1 MNPRSR
7 KTWMYVI
14 LFLIGVGI
22 LYQFAI
28 NPRGMIIPLAVFGA
42 VYLLYKFPP
51 SRWRQF
57 PSVAVGGRFRIK
69 RNAGRPGLP
78 PPLAGAFADVRAGA
92 GMPDR
97 PIAREHV

>member
-57 PSVAVGGRFRIK
+57 PSSRWRRDPGKFAGPRGEKMPGHSVRKAKFRVIRGNK
-69 RNAGRPGLP
+69 KDGEP
-78 PPLAGAFADVRAGA
+78 PRCQ
-92 GMPDR
+92 
-97 PIAREHV
+97 